1 MSDTPTPNECPRCE
15 DTQDR
20 FGRSEEPK
28 TPCPDCASTEQTDPR
43 FIRYTIART
52 VIDGPAI
59 PRGTEVALR
68 LFAVV
73 APDHIGT
80 ETGELIPI
88 TKLVIRDWYG
98 PVVERHNPP
107 GDPVDAALEV
117 LAEYVTLPYGGR
129 RLVDDA
135 GSPERVRGD
144 ARNREM
150 VRRMMAA
157 YDEAR
162 ERPQHDRPAQMSEPP
177 TTEESAK

>member
-1 MSDTPTPNECPRCE
+1 MSDAPTPDELE
-15 DTQDR
+15 AAQ
-20 FGRSEEPK
+20 
-28 TPCPDCASTEQTDPR
+28 TEQDDPR
-43 FIRYTIART
+43 FVRYTIHRT

-59 PRGTEVALR
+59 PHGTEVALR
-68 LFAVV
+68 IFGKVV
-73 APDHIGT
+73 PDRIGT
-80 ETGELIPI
+80 ETGELLPI
-88 TKLVIRDWYG
+88 TSLAIRDWYG

-135 GSPERVRGD
+135 GSPERVRAD

-162 ERPQHDRPAQMSEPP
+162 ERPHDPPASPAP
-177 TTEESAK
+177 IEESAK